1 MYPIT
6 DDKTEPK
13 TEVETRNVNW
23 RIMAGPDGKLP
34 GEQITH
40 ALLMDVR
47 EALRSIRKMMIFF
60 TVLVVI
66 GLIVETLAVMAR

>member
-23 RIMAGPDGKLP
+23 RIMAGPDGKL
-34 GEQITH
+34 QASKSHTRCSW
-40 ALLMDVR
+40 MSVR
-47 EALRSIRKMMIFF
+47 HSGQYER
-60 TVLVVI
+60 
-66 GLIVETLAVMAR
+66 